1 MRGWPVKLGPI
12 SKRGAVKF
20 ARPNPLF
27 VEIVELGNLHVR
39 FDDWVGSIPAPLT
52 TLLQALRRGV
62 VGEVIVFLVL
72 NDVPLRGYGRKNGS
86 VRVAAVNEN
95 PGHAPA

>member
-27 VEIVELGNLHVR
+27 VEIAELRNLHVQ
-39 FDDWVGSIPAPLT
+39 FDDW
-52 TLLQALRRGV
+52 
-62 VGEVIVFLVL
+62 
-72 NDVPLRGYGRKNGS
+72 
-86 VRVAAVNEN
+86 
-95 PGHAPA
+95 

>member
-27 VEIVELGNLHVR
+27 VEIAELRNLHVQLSGR
-39 FDDWVGSIPAPLT
+39 ALSLSFGNPAAISGIELGAEAKP
-52 TLLQALRRGV
+52 
-62 VGEVIVFLVL
+62 
-72 NDVPLRGYGRKNGS
+72 
-86 VRVAAVNEN
+86 
-95 PGHAPA
+95 